1 MKYII
6 FDWKRTLYDPDK
18 RVCIEGALEILNF
31 LFTKDV
37 RMILIGKGSQ
47 EMYDE
52 VERLNQKKY
61 FSKIF
66 FNEGEKQTALF
77 EKFITKGKTEETI
90 VIGDR
95 IRSELK
101 IGKSL
106 KMTTIWVKQGEFAGE
121 IPESATEKPT
131 FTVTSLI
138 ELKELFEKN
147 NKLIF

>member
-18 RVCIEGALEILNF
+18 RDCINGALEILDYVFNNG
-31 LFTKDV
+31 T
-37 RMILIGKGSQ
+37 RMILIGKGSK

-52 VERLNQKKY
+52 VERLNLKKY
-61 FSKIF
+61 FSNIF

-77 EKFITKGKTEETI
+77 EKFIINRKPEETV

-106 KMTTIWVKQGEFAGE
+106 KMTTIWVRQGEFAGE
-121 IPESATEKPT
+121 KPKSAKEEPT
-131 FTVTSLI
+131 HTVTSLF
-138 ELKELFEKN
+138 ELKELLEKV
-147 NKLIF
+147 